1 MSKQI
6 QMRRKRGREW
16 PIKNNGEFIILEL
29 ISAAG
34 AGWLP
39 AGCLAGCLTRNEVW
53 LTPRLTPDFNWPQ
66 KEFNWKLKS
75 ENRIFQDQ
83 SLAPILAHNFGPIFL
98 QLFKHLNLG

>member
-1 MSKQI
+1 MICHVFENNIYIPILLMSKQI

-39 AGCLAGCLTRNEVW
+39 AGCLAAW
-53 LTPRLTPDFNWPQ
+53 L
-66 KEFNWKLKS
+66 
-75 ENRIFQDQ
+75 
-83 SLAPILAHNFGPIFL
+83 AA
-98 QLFKHLNLG
+98 